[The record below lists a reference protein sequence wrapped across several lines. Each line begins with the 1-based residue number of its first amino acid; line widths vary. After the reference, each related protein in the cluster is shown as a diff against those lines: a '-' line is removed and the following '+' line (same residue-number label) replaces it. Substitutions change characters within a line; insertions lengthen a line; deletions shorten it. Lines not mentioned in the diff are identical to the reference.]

1 MAPVP
6 TTPQVAGARGD
17 DDAIVY
23 DPNGHYL
30 LAVQTHCKVACS
42 ALLQTMLHHFHLTQ
56 WLQTMKQ
63 FFLLNKADFL
73 TIFFGLAYND
83 LHTVASKVSIMRMR
97 SCLDT
102 AIRSSCLVQNPQH
115 EHVLLSLDSPSFSQ
129 IHSVSTRHFLLDLAI
144 ESIPSMQQQQQQ
156 QHLVTDQGCIS
167 GTRPENISY
176 ISFE

>member
-1 MAPVP
+1 MPVP
-6 TTPQVAGARGD
+6 STLHVSGARGA
-17 DDAIVY
+17 DDAIEY

-42 ALLQTMLHHFHLTQ
+42 ALLQTMLHHFHLTE

-63 FFLLNKADFL
+63 FFLLDKADFL
-73 TIFFGLAYND
+73 TIFLGLAYDD

-97 SCLDT
+97 SSLDT

-129 IHSVSTRHFLLDLAI
+129 IHSVRSHYFLLDPAI
-144 ESIPSMQQQQQQ
+144 KCSS
-156 QHLVTDQGCIS
+156 S
-167 GTRPENISY
+167 
-176 ISFE
+176 SFS